1 MVRTR
6 GWLEDEVRN
15 PNPGRISLIF
25 VARVAEDERR
35 LEKTTCNEDA
45 FRVRGLLRH
54 RCLLLALLVSV
65 RPVLVPSIWCYAV
78 LELTVVSRALIIRV

>member
-1 MVRTR
+1 MKVAAVLASALQQLR
-6 GWLEDEVRN
+6 
-15 PNPGRISLIF
+15 F
-25 VARVAEDERR
+25 VLSWA
-35 LEKTTCNEDA
+35 TCNEDA